1 MGKQVLGS
9 KRGDSCPGLGTSGT
23 LASVT
28 PAWIRALPVWLPL
41 LALSLAVTV
50 NYQPALGPVGAVL
63 DAAIDLVGAGLVAG
77 AVWALCGFRPR
88 YRSLAAVIWIVG
100 TLGAAAISWI
110 GLQHWA

>member
-1 MGKQVLGS
+1 
-9 KRGDSCPGLGTSGT
+9 
-23 LASVT
+23 VT
-28 PAWIRALPVWLPL
+28 PRWIRTLPIWLPL

-50 NYQPALGPVGAVL
+50 NYQPQLGPVGAVL

-110 GLQHWA
+110 GLQSWA